1 MLKYLISFILLSQ
14 ITLASSLQI
23 KNNPTMCG
31 TIADMEQF
39 LKDRNYKEYAIGI
52 GRTDGLP
59 TGDPIYVV
67 MFYQNENKSVVPVMY
82 VVGFDEMCA
91 SFIAFDYTEIKEFDI
106 DD

>member
-14 ITLASSLQI
+14 ITFANSLQI
-23 KNNPTMCG
+23 KNIPNMCG
-31 TIADMEQF
+31 TVADMEQF
-39 LKDRNYKEYAIGI
+39 LEDRNYKEYAIGI
-52 GRTDGLP
+52 GRTNGLP

-67 MFYQNENKSVVPVMY
+67 MFYQNEIESIVPVMY
-82 VVGFDEMCA
+82 VVGYDEMCA